1 MIYHIN
7 QISKGER
14 TVLPPMKMYYEF
26 DVWAESFNK
35 MLKQLD
41 TYYNDNFQKQ
51 LLLKSSEIRTLQS
64 QMNPHFLFNVL
75 NTIAWKAQMND
86 QEEIYQMVISLGE
99 LLKMNTLSKEKDF
112 VRLE

>member
-64 QMNPHFLFNVL
+64 HG
-75 NTIAWKAQMND
+75 T
-86 QEEIYQMVISLGE
+86 
-99 LLKMNTLSKEKDF
+99 
-112 VRLE
+112 VREAVTDGCSTATS